1 MAAYSI
7 KDIATALGAQAFG
20 AVDIEV
26 HGLAEPAYAMEG
38 NLALAMR
45 PQYIDALKAG
55 AGRARAAM
63 IAPGVDWQELGVEAA
78 IVVPR
83 PRYAMAG
90 VTALMDRGPVIE
102 PGIHPTA
109 VIHDSAKIGEG
120 AAIGPFVVIGM
131 AVRIGANA
139 RIASHVSIGTG
150 STIGDDA
157 LIHEGVRICH
167 KVHIGDRFIAQ
178 PGAVLGGDGFS
189 FVTPEKSTV
198 EKARESLG
206 TATDV
211 ATEQSWARIHTL
223 GGLHIGNDVE
233 VGANSAID
241 RGTIEGSHIGNGT
254 KIDNLVHI
262 GHNCVIGNDCLI
274 CGQVGFAGSVKM
286 GDRVVL
292 GGKCGVS
299 DNITI
304 GDDVVAAGASK
315 LFTNVPAGRMVMGH
329 PAVKM
334 DTHVEM
340 YKALRRLPRTAR
352 AVADLQKALSKPD
365 DTP

>member
-1 MAAYSI
+1 MAGYSV
-7 KDIATALGAQAFG
+7 KYIAAALGAEALG
-20 AVDIEV
+20 AADLLV
-26 HGLAEPAYAMEG
+26 HAVAEPAYAG
-38 NLALAMR
+38 PGDLALAMK
-45 PQYIDALKAG
+45 PEYAEALKG
-55 AGRARAAM
+55 SRARVAIIGADM
-63 IAPGVDWQELGVEAA
+63 DWKDLGLEAA
-78 IVVPR
+78 IIAPR

-90 VTALMDRGPVIE
+90 ITAMMDPGPQIA
-102 PGIHPTA
+102 PGIHPSA
-109 VIHDSAKIGEG
+109 VIHESADIGEG

-131 AVRIGANA
+131 AVKIGARA
-139 RIASHVSIGTG
+139 RIASHVSIGTAAE
-150 STIGDDA
+150 IGDDA

-167 KVHIGDRFIAQ
+167 RVHIGDRFIAQ

-189 FVTPEKSTV
+189 FVTPQKSHV
-198 EKARESLG
+198 ETARESLG
-206 TATDV
+206 TATQT
-211 ATEQSWARIHTL
+211 AEQQSWTRIHSL
-223 GGLHIGNDVE
+223 GSLFIGHDVE
-233 VGANSAID
+233 VGSNSAID
-241 RGTIEGSHIGNGT
+241 RGTIANSVIGDGT

-262 GHNCVIGNDCLI
+262 GHNCVIGTDCLI
-274 CGQVGFAGSVKM
+274 CGQTGFAGSVQV

-352 AVADLQKALSKPD
+352 AVMELQKAVSKSD
-365 DTP
+365 KTP

>member
-1 MAAYSI
+1 MAQYRI
-7 KDIATALGAQAFG
+7 RDIAAALGAEALG
-20 AVDIEV
+20 AADVLV
-26 HGLAEPAYAMEG
+26 HGVAEPAYAAEG
-38 NLALAMR
+38 DLALAMK
-45 PQYIDALKAG
+45 PEYAAAMKAS
-55 AGRARAAM
+55 RARAAIIGTGM
-63 IAPGVDWQELGVEAA
+63 DWQELGLEAA
-78 IVVPR
+78 IVAPR

-90 VTALMDRGPVIE
+90 VTALMDRGPIIE
-102 PGIHPTA
+102 PGVHPTA
-109 VIHDSAKIGEG
+109 VIHESAKIGEG

-131 AVRIGANA
+131 AVEIGARA

-150 STIGDDA
+150 SVIGDDA
-157 LIHEGVRICH
+157 LILEGVRICH
-167 KVHIGDRFIAQ
+167 GVHIGDRFIAQ

-189 FVTPEKSTV
+189 FVTPEKSMV

-206 TATDV
+206 TATDA
-211 ATEQSWARIHTL
+211 ATDQSWTRIHSL
-223 GGLHIGNDVE
+223 GGLHIGDDVE

-241 RGTIEGSHIGNGT
+241 RGTIESSSIGNGT

-262 GHNCVIGNDCLI
+262 GHNCVIGEDCLI
-274 CGQVGFAGSVKM
+274 CGQTGFAGSVQM

-315 LFTNVPAGRMVMGH
+315 LFTNVPSGRMIMGH

-352 AVADLQKALSKPD
+352 IVTEIQKALSKRD